1 MKYFTPE
8 LLSRFGSPDPKDAS
22 EAHEVLE
29 QASDAYHVH
38 LRGIQS
44 KLPKSLG
51 LLLDQFYLHDAEVFI
66 LGQPELENS
75 FVICLQLGT
84 PPHEELILTYHLAKE
99 PEVVLHER
107 LSEESPPF
115 LEWLH
120 DEVDVSVEGKQT
132 VYTQSILLSNGREL
146 ILHFR
151 DMEMVR
157 ISKTLYS
164 VGKWQRDLLCQS

>member
-8 LLSRFGSPDPKDAS
+8 LLNRFGSLDPRESS

-29 QASDAYHVH
+29 QVSDAYRVH
-38 LRGIQS
+38 LRGIRPQ
-44 KLPKSLG
+44 LPKALG
-51 LLLDQFYLHDAEVFI
+51 LLLDQFYLHDAQVFI

-75 FVICLQLGT
+75 FVICLQLDT
-84 PPHEELILTYHLAKE
+84 PPHEELILTYRLAKE
-99 PEVVLHER
+99 PEVVRHER
-107 LSEESPPF
+107 LSEEAPPF

-120 DEVDVSVEGKQT
+120 DEVDVSAEGKET
-132 VYTQSILLSNGREL
+132 IYRQSILLSNGREL

-157 ISKTLYS
+157 ISRTLYS
-164 VGKWQRDLLCQS
+164 VGKWQRDLVCQS